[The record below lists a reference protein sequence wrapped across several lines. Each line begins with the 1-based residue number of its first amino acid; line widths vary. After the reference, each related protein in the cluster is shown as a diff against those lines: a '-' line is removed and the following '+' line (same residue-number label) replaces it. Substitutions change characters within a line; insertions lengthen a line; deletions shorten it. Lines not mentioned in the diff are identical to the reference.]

1 VGDSVYKNHSKFG
14 VAMDFPIDVDVF
26 CSDGQ
31 YGKSTTVIIDPVTEK
46 VTFVA
51 VSDPNR
57 LYTEYL
63 VPVSEV
69 INVDS
74 SKIELKCTKTELEQ
88 MEKFAEA
95 EYLDVPYYGYDS
107 LNGMSDPL
115 ANIYRKENIPEGTV
129 TVSRGMAVEATD
141 GFVGTVDELV
151 INPNT
156 GQITHMVLR
165 TGHIWGSAEITI
177 PVSQIKSIDAL
188 AVHLD
193 GDKNSIETLPIVQ
206 IRRHYSKEEINKLNI
221 EILIWAFDT
230 ADQAQAALQHLKSY
244 TKENSIEIRN
254 AAILM
259 KDTDGKTK
267 AREIADLGPR
277 RGGITGL
284 IAGGLIGLF
293 AGPGGAIVG
302 AAAGAATGGIAAQKI
317 DRGFSNDYLSM
328 LESKMKPG
336 SSGLL
341 TLVESSLVPNL
352 IEELKTF
359 GGQIY
364 QQKVTDGV
372 ISDLAT

>member
-1 VGDSVYKNHSKFG
+1 
-14 VAMDFPIDVDVF
+14 MEFPIDVDVL

-31 YGKSTTVIIDPVTEK
+31 YGKSTTVIVDPVTEK
-46 VTFVA
+46 VTFIA

-63 VPVSEV
+63 VPVSQV
-69 INVDS
+69 IDVETN
-74 SKIELKCTKTELEQ
+74 KIELKCTKAELEL
-88 MEKFAEA
+88 MDKFAEA
-95 EYLDVPYYGYDS
+95 EFLDVPYYGYDS
-107 LNGMSDPL
+107 LDGMAEPM
-115 ANIYRKENIPEGTV
+115 ANVYRKENVPEGTV
-129 TVSRGMAVEATD
+129 TVSRGMSVEALD

-156 GQITHMVLR
+156 GQVTHMVLR
-165 TGHIWGSAEITI
+165 TGHIWGSAEVTI
-177 PVSQIKSIDAL
+177 PVSQIESIDAL

-193 GDKNSIETLPIVQ
+193 RDKNSIETLPIVQ

-221 EILIWAFDT
+221 EILIWTFD
-230 ADQAQAALQHLKSY
+230 AEDQAQAALKHLKSY
-244 TKENSIEIRN
+244 TKEKAVEIRN
-254 AAILM
+254 AAILV
-259 KDTDGKTK
+259 KDADGNTK

-293 AGPGGAIVG
+293 AGPGGAVLG
-302 AAAGAATGGIAAQKI
+302 AAAGAVTGRVAAKKI

-341 TLVESSLVPNL
+341 TLVESSVVTEL
-352 IEELKTF
+352 IEELKNF

-364 QQKVTDGV
+364 QQKVTDDV
-372 ISDLAT
+372 ISEFTT